1 MENFD
6 LLALHQALSE
16 SATNAVIRKIMP
28 APDPDHAGI
37 LFRLDGPGAPWL
49 LVSPGPLYPCLLPLG
64 GHRVPSG
71 QKPDLPPSP
80 FLVLLRKYLEGA
92 RVNSLRKV
100 RLERIFLLTA
110 EKTMPGGVRAASTL
124 VVELT
129 GKSAALA
136 LIDQQGNVIG
146 ADRHPANRLLPGAPY
161 SPPQRAPG
169 REKFD
174 PFAAGPGGE
183 HRTQVEQF
191 LGHTL
196 ARFAPQGDRM
206 GLYRSLISALEGFGP
221 VYASELAAQLLRT
234 VPRTGGPAPLPPVV
248 METWDQFRLQ
258 LEGLRHPATHPG
270 YLHRP
275 LDPTA
280 AVPVAAAIP
289 LDASRSSGRWQRE
302 SFATM
307 AEAEALCREEIL
319 ARAGTE
325 RLRRNL
331 VRKLGQAA
339 KKHLRLLSRLD
350 ADEARFSTAEE
361 LRRNGELLTAALDT
375 FAGGRKKRGLDSVTV
390 ENFYKPGSQEVKIP
404 LDPKMTLVQNAQSF
418 FRRYRRS
425 VRGFESVQTR
435 LEPVRLEGAFIDELL
450 SAAELAETV
459 DELLAVEQDAQ
470 TAKLWSAPVVREQA
484 GRKGGGDQAITGVI
498 RLKSAD
504 GMEILVGR
512 SARGNDQVTFRLAGP
527 EDFWLHA
534 GGMPGSHVVVRNP
547 ERLEKLPPKTLQQA
561 AGLAAHYSRGRRSK
575 SVDVHLT
582 RRNSV
587 KRPKGAA
594 PGLVTLKRFETV
606 LARPMSPAEIT
617 PAGGSSASS
626 R

>member
-6 LLALHQALSE
+6 LLALQQALAG
-16 SATNAVIRKIMP
+16 SAVGAVIRKIMP
-28 APDPDHAGI
+28 AADPDNSGI
-37 LFRLDGPGAPWL
+37 AFKLDGPGAAWL
-49 LVSPGPLYPCLLPLG
+49 LVSPGPLYPCLLPLSAE
-64 GHRVPSG
+64 RNPSWTG
-71 QKPDLPPSP
+71 AAESPSP
-80 FLVLLRKYLEGA
+80 FLMLLRKYLEGA
-92 RVNSLRKV
+92 RVTSLRKV
-100 RLERIFLLTA
+100 RLERIFLLA
-110 EKTMPGGVRAASTL
+110 VEKTIPGGVRAATTL

-129 GKSAALA
+129 GKSALLA
-136 LIDQQGNVIG
+136 LIDQQGNVLG
-146 ADRHPANRLLPGAPY
+146 SDRQPANRLLPGSPY

-183 HRTQVEQF
+183 QRARVEQF
-191 LGHTL
+191 LGDAL
-196 ARFAPQGDRM
+196 SRFAPVGDRM

-221 VYASELAAQLLRT
+221 VYASELAARLLCR
-234 VPRTGGPAPLPPVV
+234 PPPAV
-248 METWDQFRLQ
+248 METWDRFLRQ
-258 LEGLRHPATHPG
+258 LEELRRPGTHPG
-270 YLHRP
+270 HLHYP
-275 LDPTA
+275 HDPA
-280 AVPVAAAIP
+280 AAFPVAAAIP
-289 LDASRSSGRWQRE
+289 LEASRSSGQWRCE
-302 SFATM
+302 SFPSL
-307 AEAEALCREEIL
+307 AEAAALCREEIL

-325 RLRRNL
+325 RRRRDL

-350 ADEARFSTAEE
+350 ADEARFSAAEE

-390 ENFYKPGSQEVKIP
+390 HDLYRPGTPEVQIR

-425 VRGFESVQTR
+425 TRGLEAVQTR
-435 LEPVRLEGAFIDELL
+435 LEPLRLEGAFIDELL
-450 SAAELAETV
+450 SAAELAGTV

-484 GRKGGGDQAITGVI
+484 CRKGGDDQTTSGVL
-498 RLKSAD
+498 RLRSAD

-512 SARGNDQVTFRLAGP
+512 SARGNDQVTFHLAHP

-534 GGMPGSHVVVRNP
+534 GGLPGSHVVVRNP
-547 ERLEKLPPKTLQQA
+547 ERLEKLPPRTLEQA

-575 SVDVHLT
+575 NVDVHLT
-582 RRNSV
+582 RRKSV

-594 PGLVTLKRFETV
+594 PGLVTLMRFETV
-606 LARPMSPAEIT
+606 LARPVSPAEIT
-617 PAGGSSASS
+617 PAGGSSAVC

>member
-1 MENFD
+1 MPVSSSGWTGR
-6 LLALHQALSE
+6 ACRGCWSHPARSTPV
-16 SATNAVIRKIMP
+16 SCPWAATGSRP
-28 APDPDHAGI
+28 GPDPI
-37 LFRLDGPGAPWL
+37 F
-49 LVSPGPLYPCLLPLG
+49 
-64 GHRVPSG
+64 
-71 QKPDLPPSP
+71 PPSP
-80 FLVLLRKYLEGA
+80 FLMLLRKYLEGA
-92 RVNSLRKV
+92 RADSLRKV
-100 RLERIFLLTA
+100 RLERIFLLAA

-129 GKSAALA
+129 GKSALLA
-136 LIDQQGNVIG
+136 LIDQQGNVLG
-146 ADRHPANRLLPGAPY
+146 ADRHPANRLLPGSPY
-161 SPPQRAPG
+161 SPPKRAPG

-183 HRTQVEQF
+183 QRERVEQF
-191 LGHTL
+191 LGNTL
-196 ARFAPQGDRM
+196 ARFAPEGDRM

-221 VYASELAAQLLRT
+221 VYASELAAQLLHE
-234 VPRTGGPAPLPPVV
+234 VPRTGGPAPLPQAF
-248 METWDQFRLQ
+248 MDTWDRFHGQ
-258 LEGLRHPATHPG
+258 LEELRRPASHPG
-270 YLHRP
+270 HLHRP
-275 LDPTA
+275 LDPAA

-289 LDASRSSGRWQRE
+289 LEASRSTGRWQRE
-302 SFATM
+302 SFATL
-307 AEAEALCREEIL
+307 AEAEAICREEIL
-319 ARAGTE
+319 ARAGLD
-325 RLRRNL
+325 RLRRDL
-331 VRKLGQAA
+331 VRKLGRAA
-339 KKHLRLLSRLD
+339 KKNRTLLARLEKDETRFSA
-350 ADEARFSTAEE
+350 ADE
-361 LRRNGELLTAALDT
+361 LQRNGELLTAALDT
-375 FAGGRKKRGLDSVTV
+375 FGGGRKKRGLESVTV
-390 ENFYKPGSQEVKIP
+390 EDFYKPGSNKVEIP

-435 LEPVRLEGAFIDELL
+435 LEPVRLGSAFIEELL

-484 GRKGGGDQAITGVI
+484 GRKGGGDQTIAGVI

-512 SARGNDQVTFRLAGP
+512 SARGNDQVTFKLAGP

-547 ERLEKLPPKTLQQA
+547 ERLEKLPPRTLQQA

-582 RRNSV
+582 RRKSV

-606 LARPMSPAEIT
+606 LARPVSPEEIHAT
-617 PAGGSSASS
+617 SSDSTS

>member
-6 LLALHQALSE
+6 LLALQQPLSK
-16 SATNAVIRKIMP
+16 SATNAVIRKIAP

-64 GHRVPSG
+64 GERSPSG
-71 QKPDLPPSP
+71 PKPDLPPSP
-80 FLVLLRKYLEGA
+80 FLMLLRKYLEGA
-92 RVNSLRKV
+92 RVASLRKV
-100 RLERIFLLTA
+100 RLERIFLLAA
-110 EKTMPGGVRAASTL
+110 EKTMAGGVRAASTL

-129 GKSAALA
+129 GKSALLA
-136 LIDQQGNVIG
+136 LIDQQGKVLG
-146 ADRHPANRLLPGAPY
+146 SDRQPANRLLPGSPY
-161 SPPQRAPG
+161 SPPKRAPG
-169 REKFD
+169 RERFD

-183 HRTQVEQF
+183 QRERVEQY
-191 LGHTL
+191 LGNTL
-196 ARFAPQGDRM
+196 ERFAPASDRM
-206 GLYRSLISALEGFGP
+206 GLSRSLISALEGFGP
-221 VYASELAAQLLRT
+221 VYASELAARLLSQ
-234 VPRTGGPAPLPPVV
+234 PPPVV
-248 METWDQFRLQ
+248 METWDRFLGQ
-258 LEGLRHPATHPG
+258 LEELRTSGSHAGH
-270 YLHRP
+270 LHRP
-275 LDPTA
+275 QDPTA
-280 AVPVAAAIP
+280 ALPVACAIP
-289 LDASRSSGRWQRE
+289 LEASRSSGRWQRE
-302 SFATM
+302 TM
-307 AEAEALCREEIL
+307 ATLAEASARCREEIL
-319 ARAGTE
+319 ARAGMD
-325 RLRRNL
+325 RLRRDL
-331 VRKLGQAA
+331 VRKLGRAG
-339 KKHLRLLSRLD
+339 KKSLKLLERLEK
-350 ADEARFSTAEE
+350 DETRFSAAEE

-390 ENFYKPGSQEVKIP
+390 NDLYQPGSPEVKIP

-425 VRGFESVQTR
+425 QRGLESVQTR
-435 LEPVRLEGAFIDELL
+435 LEPIRLEGAFIDELL

-459 DELLAVEQDAQ
+459 EELRAVEQEAQ
-470 TAKLWSAPVVREQA
+470 SAKLISAPVVRAEA
-484 GRKGGGDQAITGVI
+484 GRKGGGDQAIAGVI
-498 RLKSAD
+498 RLRSAD

-547 ERLEKLPPKTLQQA
+547 ERLDKLPPRTLQQA

-582 RRNSV
+582 RRKSV

-594 PGLVTLKRFETV
+594 PGLVLVKRFETV
-606 LARPMSPAEIT
+606 LARPVSPEEIHAT
-617 PAGGSSASS
+617 SDNSTS